1 MIEIMATETSN
12 IPRSIKGYNTFINVT
27 TPYLTTGVPEKYQ
40 QFGWTAANL
49 SFWQA
54 QQTAWNLL
62 YPSYLNRKGA
72 YTTDIKNDLKN
83 IIKNTLAY
91 DKTNKLILKVKSTT
105 GLTSLDCSNF
115 NIPQTYS
122 APVSG
127 LHPEVEKKVKEKT
140 IITEESVY
148 PKIIPIG
155 GGILH
160 IKAYLE
166 KVQSGRPHKPEGYDE
181 LEYAI
186 GVFYY
191 TATGLPV
198 SPDDPRLTKDYS
210 TKSNFKLLTSAI
222 ASNLTAIAAG
232 SATPLKVAVIFFR
245 WAKSKHPTLDGPW
258 SVAFTTP
265 VL

>member
-1 MIEIMATETSN
+1 MATLIS
-12 IPRSIKGYNTFINVT
+12 RSIKGFNSFLTKTCNYLPQGSPTNAVRFNWT
-27 TPYLTTGVPEKYQ
+27 TS
-40 QFGWTAANL
+40 NL
-49 SFWQA
+49 STWQNFLVLWA
-54 QQTAWNLL
+54 PLFLL
-62 YPSYLNRKGA
+62 YDNRKES
-72 YTTDIKNDLKN
+72 YTTAVKNKLLG
-83 IIKNTLAY
+83 IIGNAVTYAR
-91 DKTNKLILKVKSTT
+91 TNKLMELVRACASLNSDDCAVFGLPAKLAITPISTNSAA
-105 GLTSLDCSNF
+105 SLAK
-115 NIPQTYS
+115 TK
-122 APVSG
+122 G
-127 LHPEVEKKVKEKT
+127 KEKT

-186 GVFYY
+186 GVFYS